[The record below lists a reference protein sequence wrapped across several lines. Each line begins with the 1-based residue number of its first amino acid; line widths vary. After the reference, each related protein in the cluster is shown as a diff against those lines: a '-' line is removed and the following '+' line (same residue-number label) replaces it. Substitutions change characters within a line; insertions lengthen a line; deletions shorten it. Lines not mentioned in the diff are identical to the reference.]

1 MSLSSSLFTGTSG
14 LKNMGN
20 ALQVV
25 GNNIA
30 NLNTVGFKKGRSTF
44 ADTLYESVATQAGTD
59 QMGRGMAVGDVSQN
73 FSQGS
78 FESTGNTTDLS
89 IGGDGFFIMRQS
101 NSENTFYTRAGNFF
115 FNKGG
120 ELVNPEGY
128 VVQGWELDEETGDD
142 QGAIKDLVLRAFTN
156 PPKKSTQITA
166 ITNLDADAL
175 SKSIVLSNSWDSSN
189 DPNIASN
196 QYEYPTVLKVY
207 DSLGS
212 THDVTVLYD
221 KKSDTEWEYVVTCN
235 PEEDNRNSVQ
245 GTDSKGLLA
254 RGTILFSQS
263 SGDILDITM
272 SEFTG
277 RLGNFNA
284 AGINTTDDIKYEILN
299 YEAMP
304 DDGYGFQFEFDGSGW
319 NFADVDKNGTIDPTE
334 IPAKYANAV
343 VVSSTSQEIRLI
355 MNQTSAAQTDPDLI
369 IKLAQPAV
377 GSDTIG
383 FDINKADGLHQ
394 QAIDSPQYDGQAKSN
409 TKYDIN
415 DPSVMTHDSSGLG
428 IVWNPSAGATEEGEW
443 FWSNPEVANS
453 AGTLV
458 SGEAMT
464 DDAGAT
470 VVMATVSAA
479 TTVLNAT
486 DMDMVASNI
495 KTRYEGTDWDWNDDV
510 KEIDFDPDY
519 SNLIGSNTP
528 SLKVLTAGSE
538 GAIASDTSLDTPE
551 LFWRGADWSLTSSGA
566 VVTANTLIG
575 NTNMSISTASTSS
588 SAIFNIWYAAG
599 GSAGASTIAY
609 TFTTPM
615 STASGQSIAFT
626 MDPTPPKEY
635 SNAVL
640 TQSTAAASLDAYYID
655 FDGNNTQDIFVTPT
669 AGTGAAMVDG
679 YRFTFGVDPDVPPA
693 EYLNATLKGDKTEA
707 VIDLDGS
714 GNETDKDDLRFY
726 FDDVLPSGPNTLMAT
741 DRAKI
746 SFNILGSTAW
756 TEISKN
762 DIQDTGFF
770 SFKTD
775 FLGGEYGATETDI
788 EFNMGSTYDGVS
800 FINDSL
806 SSTQYAKSSS
816 TVYQDANGYSAGDL
830 QGVDVA
836 SDGIITG
843 VYSNG
848 QLIPLFRVG
857 LAKFLNNYG
866 LRNEGGNLF
875 RETRDS
881 GGAITNK
888 PGENGL
894 GTIAPNSLEMS
905 NVDISEE
912 FVALITNQR
921 GFQANSKTITT
932 VDDMMSTVIQ
942 MKR

>member
-89 IGGDGFFIMRQS
+89 IGGDGFFIMRQA

-142 QGAIKDLVLRAFTN
+142 VGSVGDLVLKAFTN

-166 ITNLDADAL
+166 ITNLDADAI
-175 SKSIVLSNSWDSSN
+175 SKADVLSNSWSSGT
-189 DPNIASN
+189 DPYIASN
-196 QYEYPTVLKVY
+196 QYEYPTVLKLY

-221 KKSDTEWEYVVTCN
+221 KKSDTEWEYVITCN

-263 SGDILDITM
+263 SGDVIDITM

-277 RLGNFNA
+277 RLGNFK
-284 AGINTTDDIKYEILN
+284 AGGVNTVDDIEYKIVN
-299 YEAMP
+299 NEAVP
-304 DDGYGFQFEFDGSGW
+304 NDGYGFQFEFDGSGW
-319 NFADVDKNGTIDPTE
+319 DFVDTNNDGTIQASEKPVN
-334 IPAKYANAV
+334 YGNAI
-343 VVSSTSQEIRLI
+343 VVSSSSQEIRLV
-355 MNQTSAAQTDPDLI
+355 MDQTTGKTDPDLI
-369 IKLAQPAV
+369 IKLAQPPV
-377 GSDTIG
+377 GADTIG
-383 FDINKADGLHQ
+383 FDINQNDGLHMQ
-394 QAIDSPQYDGQAKSN
+394 KIDSPTYALAAKGN
-409 TKYDIN
+409 TKLETN

-428 IVWNPSAGATEEGEW
+428 IVWNPQAGTTGEW
-443 FWSNPEVANS
+443 FWSNPEIANA

-458 SGEAMT
+458 SGETMT
-464 DDAGAT
+464 AASGTAAT
-470 VVMATVSAA
+470 MTTAA
-479 TTVLNAT
+479 TTTILDAKGI
-486 DMDMVASNI
+486 DMVLSDVR
-495 KTRYEGTDWDWNDDV
+495 TRYDGTNWDWNNAV
-510 KEIDFDPDY
+510 KEIDFVSDF
-519 SNLIGSNTP
+519 SNLPGGRTP
-528 SLKVLTAGSE
+528 SLEVTSSGSE
-538 GAIASDTSLDTPE
+538 GAIATDMTGPATPE
-551 LFWRGADWSLTSSGA
+551 LFWTGTAWSLSSGGGTTSA
-566 VVTANTLIG
+566 QIG
-575 NTNMSISTASTSS
+575 NTYMAISTASTAL
-588 SAIFNIWYAAG
+588 SAVFDIWYAAG
-599 GSAGASTIAY
+599 GSAGATTATY
-609 TFTTPM
+609 TFTTPNT
-615 STASGQSIAFT
+615 TATVGSIAFT

-635 SNAVL
+635 STAVL
-640 TQSTAAASLDAYYID
+640 SSSATAPLNYYID
-655 FDGNNTQDIFVTPT
+655 FDADGTNDILVNPT
-669 AGTGAAMVDG
+669 AGAAVANG
-679 YRFTFGVDPDVPPA
+679 TRFSFGVDPDVPPA
-693 EYLNATLKGDKTEA
+693 EYLNATLKGDYREA
-707 VIDLDGS
+707 LIDLDGS
-714 GNETDKDDLRFY
+714 GNDTDSDDIRFY
-726 FDDVLPSGPNTLMAT
+726 FDNDLTFGPQT
-741 DRAKI
+741 DLDLDLGKI
-746 SFNILGSTAW
+746 SFDILGSTSW
-756 TEISKN
+756 TEVSKN
-762 DIQDTGFF
+762 DIVETGFY

-775 FLGGEYGATETDI
+775 FLGGDYGVTETDI
-788 EFNMGSTYDGVS
+788 EFNIGSTYDGVS
-800 FINDSL
+800 FVNDSL
-806 SSTQYAKSSS
+806 STTQYAKSSS

-830 QGVDVA
+830 QGVDVG